1 MFDEYRKLFPV
12 TAQKIYLN
20 HAAISPFS
28 TRVTDRLEWFLD
40 ERQFG
45 SIDVFK
51 AADELRQKTRQTL
64 AQLINARPE
73 DIAFITNTSEGFNHL
88 VNGLQW
94 QSGDE
99 IIIPDCEFPSN
110 MYPFLNLERKG
121 VVVKKIPAPNGIVDF
136 SRIKEAVTNKTRLIS
151 ISYVEFSSGFRNDL
165 PAIGQFCKDN
175 GIIFS
180 VDGIQGLGALPL
192 DVESCQ
198 IDFLS
203 NGGHKWLMGAM
214 GAGFMYIAPHLFKK
228 LEPAFTGWL
237 AVENAWQFLDYRLDL
252 LPDARRFEYGTA
264 NFLGITALS
273 ASVELL
279 SEVGLKNVEQHLI
292 HLGGLL
298 VSELEKLGL
307 TFVNSK
313 DKAHWS
319 GIYSFKANNADA
331 LFREL
336 ESQQIVCSLRNGLIR
351 IAPHFY
357 NTENEMEELI
367 RVVKKFYK

>member
-45 SIDVFK
+45 TIDVFHQ
-51 AADELRQKTRQTL
+51 ADELRQKTRQML
-64 AQLINARPE
+64 AQLINAKPE
-73 DIAFITNTSEGFNHL
+73 NIAFITNTSEGFNHL
-88 VNGLQW
+88 VNGLDW
-94 QSGDE
+94 QAGDE

-121 VVVKKIPAPNGIVDF
+121 VVVKKVPAAGGLVDLK
-136 SRIKEAVTNKTRLIS
+136 RIQQAITNRTRLLS

-165 PAIGQFCKDN
+165 QSIGRLCKEH

-192 DVESCQ
+192 DVQTCG

-214 GAGFMYIAPHLFKK
+214 GAGFMYMAPELFKK
-228 LEPAFTGWL
+228 LQPAFTGWL
-237 AVENAWQFLDYRLDL
+237 AVENAWQFLDYRLDF

-264 NFLGITALS
+264 NFLGLTALS

-279 SEVGLKNVEQHLI
+279 SEVGLSNVEKHLLQ
-292 HLGGLL
+292 LGEML
-298 VSELEKLGL
+298 VTELEKLGL
-307 TFVNSK
+307 TFVNSR
-313 DKAHWS
+313 DRAHWS
-319 GIYSFKANNADA
+319 GIYSFKAKDA
-331 LFREL
+331 EKLFKEF
-336 ESQQIVCSLRNGLIR
+336 ENQQIVCSLRNGLIR

-357 NTENEMEELI
+357 NTQQEMETLI
-367 RVVKKFYK
+367 QVVKNFYK